1 MEQDEKVQIETIE
14 TIEEITE
21 EDAVLLITTN
31 LSKAIRTLLITDSQD
46 MQFDELVA
54 ENLLITFNAPYT
66 TKEIQSCQK
75 MALLEIVSNK

>member
-1 MEQDEKVQIETIE
+1 MTNQE
-14 TIEEITE
+14 
-21 EDAVLLITTN
+21 AVLLITSD
-31 LSKAIRTLLITDSQD
+31 LSKAIRTLLITDAED